1 MAKKK
6 DDMISRSVLVGEL
19 EGVKRFMEKTFTR
32 SELRSDV
39 EYNRVVRLL
48 RWIKDLPADGL
59 PPAGAPGEEHR
70 LLVVE
75 GDVEPRLV
83 ERKFKRRA
91 GVLNAARAYRELDVA
106 RDDGLYH
113 LVVDWNRRTVS
124 VGCFSGGEMDARR
137 GKGHGKNNG

>member
-59 PPAGAPGEEHR
+59 PPAPVAATR
-70 LLVVE
+70 LCT
-75 GDVEPRLV
+75 G
-83 ERKFKRRA
+83 
-91 GVLNAARAYRELDVA
+91 
-106 RDDGLYH
+106 
-113 LVVDWNRRTVS
+113 
-124 VGCFSGGEMDARR
+124 FSWPSESR
-137 GKGHGKNNG
+137 NVPP